1 MNALT
6 LTRRRRGS
14 LTTCL
19 VTLAAAAVVV
29 ACSPS
34 SAAGHP
40 VTSLTAAPTHG
51 QSALARSVAPTH
63 SQTAVT
69 GTGAPRSCQA
79 HVLRGRGGREGESI
93 IARGFID
100 ITNTGHQPCLLHGMP
115 RVEILRSDGSA
126 LGVRQARPTGRA
138 RPLVLPPGK
147 RLAALGVSWVNWCHG
162 SPGPLLLRITLPG
175 AGGALVVPFDGPPGY
190 NYVPRCTDPGHAS
203 TIAVLSPYGA

>member
-6 LTRRRRGS
+6 PARRRRGS

-19 VTLAAAAVVV
+19 VTLAAAAVV
-29 ACSPS
+29 ACGPS

-40 VTSLTAAPTHG
+40 AATLTAAPTHG
-51 QSALARSVAPTH
+51 RSALARSAAPTH

-79 HVLRGRGGREGESI
+79 HVLRGRGGRQGESM
-93 IARGFID
+93 IAHGDID
-100 ITNTGHQPCLLHGMP
+100 ITNTGRQPCLLHGMP

-126 LGVRQARPTGRA
+126 LGVRQARPIGRA
-138 RPLVLPPGK
+138 RPLVLPPG
-147 RLAALGVSWVNWCHG
+147 RRVAALTVSWANWCHG

-175 AGGALVVPFDGPPGY
+175 AAGALVVPFDGPPDY
-190 NYVPRCTDPGHAS
+190 NYVPRCTSPGHAS